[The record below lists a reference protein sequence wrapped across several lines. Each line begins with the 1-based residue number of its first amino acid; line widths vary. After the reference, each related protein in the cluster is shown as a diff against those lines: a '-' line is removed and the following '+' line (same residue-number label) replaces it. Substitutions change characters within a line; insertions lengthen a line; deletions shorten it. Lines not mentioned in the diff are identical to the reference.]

1 MVKGIKIFKDYFE
14 EYTDE
19 YVLIGGAACDI
30 LFDYNNTS
38 FRVTRDLDMVLIVEA
53 LSKEFGEAFWR
64 FVKDGGY
71 RNKAKSTG
79 ESQFYRFSA
88 PTNQGFPKMIELFAR
103 TEWMQ
108 DEQAVLTPIHIDD
121 SVSSLS
127 AILLNE
133 AYYRALLE
141 GKTIVDGL
149 SVLRPS
155 LLILFKEIAWL
166 DLKDKSDKGEH
177 VDPSDNKKHRN
188 DIVRI
193 AVEMVLDECK
203 AEGEIREDIIR
214 FMSEVDITDELIR
227 DLKLYGVKPDDI
239 INRLRMTYL

>member
-1 MVKGIKIFKDYFE
+1 MVKGIETFKTYFE
-14 EYTDE
+14 EYADE

-30 LFDYNNTS
+30 LFDNSNAS

-64 FVKDGGY
+64 FVKEGGY
-71 RNKAKSTG
+71 RNKSKTTG

-103 TEWMQ
+103 TDWMGNKQ
-108 DEQAVLTPIHIDD
+108 PVLTPIHIDE

-133 AYYRALLE
+133 AYYSALIE

-155 LLILFKEIAWL
+155 WLILFKAKAWL
-166 DLKDKSDKGEH
+166 DLKDRIDMGEPI
-177 VDPSDNKKHRN
+177 DSNDIKKHRN
-188 DIVRI
+188 EIIRS
-193 AVEMVLDECK
+193 AAEMILDECK
-203 AEGEIREDIIR
+203 VEGEIKEDIVR
-214 FMSEVDITDELIR
+214 FLNEADITNELIR
-227 DLKLYGVKPDDI
+227 DLKIYGVRAEDI
-239 INRLRMTYL
+239 TDRLRTIYL

>member
-155 LLILFKEIAWL
+155 WLILFKAKAWL

>member
-133 AYYRALLE
+133 AYYRAVLE

-155 LLILFKEIAWL
+155 WLILFKAKAWL

>member
-108 DEQAVLTPIHIDD
+108 DEQAVLTTIHIDD

-155 LLILFKEIAWL
+155 WLILFKAKAWL

>member
-1 MVKGIKIFKDYFE
+1 MVKGIETFKTYFE
-14 EYTDE
+14 EYADE

-30 LFDYNNTS
+30 LFDNSNAS

-64 FVKDGGY
+64 FVKEGGY
-71 RNKAKSTG
+71 RNKSKTTG

-103 TEWMQ
+103 TDWMGNKQ
-108 DEQAVLTPIHIDD
+108 SVLTPIHIDE

-133 AYYRALLE
+133 AYYSALIE

-155 LLILFKEIAWL
+155 WLILFKAKAWL
-166 DLKDKSDKGEH
+166 DLKDRIDMGEPI
-177 VDPSDNKKHRN
+177 DSNDIKKHRN
-188 DIVRI
+188 DIIRI
-193 AVEMVLDECK
+193 AAEMILDECK
-203 AEGEIREDIIR
+203 VEGEIKEDIVR
-214 FMSEVDITDELIR
+214 FLNEADITNELIR
-227 DLKLYGVKPDDI
+227 DLKIYGVRAEDI
-239 INRLRMTYL
+239 TDRLRTIYL

>member
-1 MVKGIKIFKDYFE
+1 MY
-14 EYTDE
+14 
-19 YVLIGGAACDI
+19 

-155 LLILFKEIAWL
+155 WLILFKAKAWL